1 MGLQAHETIS
11 KYSSLQCKAK
21 LKENLKFAKLCFF
34 RIDLDLQTLQSQSSA
49 KVFFRCILVLLFI
62 FETQPAYPNLYK
74 RALGTPGVQHGRPLY
89 SDTQHT
95 NRLMA

>member
-21 LKENLKFAKLCFF
+21 LKENLKFAKICFF
-34 RIDLDLQTLQSQSSA
+34 RIDLDLQTLQSPRKYVGSSEPSE

-62 FETQPAYPNLYK
+62 FKTQPTYPNL
-74 RALGTPGVQHGRPLY
+74 
-89 SDTQHT
+89 
-95 NRLMA
+95 